1 MGCVYF
7 CSRFP
12 CIFYG
17 WVPVLDFYIHGFPFF
32 RTMAVVMAYD
42 LHEMEVVLSMEM
54 MIQTIF
60 KLVGEGGFRMN
71 QNIMRIE
78 MPQIHR
84 NL

>member
-1 MGCVYF
+1 
-7 CSRFP
+7 
-12 CIFYG
+12 
-17 WVPVLDFYIHGFPFF
+17 
-32 RTMAVVMAYD
+32 MAVVMAYD